1 MLTSLHE
8 GVLLNGTPFT
18 DVSQLAAVKHEA
30 DFCPVCPD
38 GVCTWVVR
46 TRKWYIEL
54 GMQRLE
60 REANLVN
67 PRIAATNR
75 AHRQAVK
82 ASYRLNPD
90 AFGITFGLRTKVRKG
105 INKAHNTRQ
114 NFKWVTEGTK
124 GLSKA
129 HRKLNRKL
137 EAQSFSPFDEPQLPV
152 IEDEVEV
159 TTAMSE
165 EGTKLLNKAMS
176 LLFPLEGLT
185 PAQRKRASKKLNK
198 GLKPCTR
205 KTSKPRNTR
214 KVINIVTVLVNIHR
228 ENLRQVKLTARRELR
243 TFRTNSLSLMHFED
257 FIGSLS
263 VSFDVSVP
271 WMNYLEGR

>member
-38 GVCTWVVR
+38 GVCTWVIR
-46 TRKWYIEL
+46 TREWYIEL
-54 GMQRLE
+54 GMVRLE

-67 PRIAATNR
+67 PRIAALNR
-75 AHRQAVK
+75 AHAQAIR
-82 ASYRLNPD
+82 ASRKLNADPLPVN
-90 AFGITFGLRTKVRKG
+90 IFGLRTKVRKG
-105 INKAHNTRQ
+105 INAADAKFQAEQHRQ
-114 NFKWVTEGTK
+114 FLTTVHTVTLTVDTGAE
-124 GLSKA
+124 
-129 HRKLNRKL
+129 
-137 EAQSFSPFDEPQLPV
+137 SFVE
-152 IEDEVEV
+152 EDEFFAQQEAVITASAVEIV
-159 TTAMSE
+159 QQAAGKALKA
-165 EGTKLLNKAMS
+165 EGYK
-176 LLFPLEGLT
+176 LT
-185 PAQRKRASKKLNK
+185 PKQAKRARKNSNK
-198 GLKPCTR
+198 GIS
-205 KTSKPRNTR
+205 SKPRNTRKCRKSTR